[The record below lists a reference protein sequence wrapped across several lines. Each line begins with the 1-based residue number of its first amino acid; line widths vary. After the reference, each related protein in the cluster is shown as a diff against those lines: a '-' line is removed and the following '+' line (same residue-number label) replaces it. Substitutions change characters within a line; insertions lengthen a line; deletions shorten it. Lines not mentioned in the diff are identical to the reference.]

1 MKMHPAEILK
11 RPVITEKSTL
21 LHDTGRYVFE
31 VMPNATKPQ
40 VKAAVEKAFDVHVT
54 AVNMIKLP
62 GKRKRYGPRFSK
74 PSPFKKAVV
83 TLKSGERI
91 QIFEGL

>member
-1 MKMHPAEILK
+1 MHPAEILK

-21 LHDTGRYVFE
+21 LHDTGRYIFE

-40 VKAAVEKAFDVHVT
+40 VKAAVERAFDVHVI

-62 GKRKRYGPRFSK
+62 GKRKRYGPRFNK
-74 PSPFKKAVV
+74 PSPMKKAVI
-83 TLKSGERI
+83 TLRPGERI